1 MNSQTLLGHV
11 GAVSG
16 PTVNVRLSNTLSSGV
31 AIIGGNLYSIA
42 QVGGFVRI
50 PLGFQ
55 DLFGIVTDV
64 GATAA
69 PVQDDVPSANCSEC
83 TRRESIGTAFERG
96 IGRHPNVNDEVHIV
110 TERDLAR
117 IYGSPGAGQVA
128 IGRLSSA
135 ENVSVRVDI
144 SKIVTRHS
152 AILGATG
159 SGKSTTVTSL
169 IRSIVAGDDGGTYPS
184 ARVLMLDIHGEYGE
198 ALRDVASVFR
208 VGSKQR

>member
-1 MNSQTLLGHV
+1 MNSQTLLGYV

-69 PVQDDVPSANCSEC
+69 PVEDDVPSANWL
-83 TRRESIGTAFERG
+83 RVQLVGESIERPSSEGLGGTR
-96 IGRHPNVNDEVHIV
+96 
-110 TERDLAR
+110 T
-117 IYGSPGAGQVA
+117 
-128 IGRLSSA
+128 
-135 ENVSVRVDI
+135 
-144 SKIVTRHS
+144 
-152 AILGATG
+152 
-159 SGKSTTVTSL
+159 STTRCTS
-169 IRSIVAGDDGGTYPS
+169 S
-184 ARVLMLDIHGEYGE
+184 
-198 ALRDVASVFR
+198 
-208 VGSKQR
+208 QRET